1 VVKKEPRRFDFKD
14 VEGLQVYMSSYHM
27 ILPAKRSGLSAR
39 EQRMLKRALKQ
50 ARFLALLP
58 YTV

>member
-1 VVKKEPRRFDFKD
+1 MAKKEHRRFDFKD
-14 VEGLQVYMSSYHM
+14 VEGLQVYVSSQHM
-27 ILPAKRSGLSAR
+27 MLPASRSGLSAR
-39 EQRMLKRALKQ
+39 EQRMLKSALKY

>member
-1 VVKKEPRRFDFKD
+1 MAKKESRRFDYKD
-14 VEGLQVYMSSYHM
+14 VEGLQVYMSSHHM
-27 ILPAKRSGLSAR
+27 MLPAKRSGLNAR

>member
-1 VVKKEPRRFDFKD
+1 VAKKTARKFDYKD
-14 VEGLQVYMSSYHM
+14 VEGLQVYASSQHM
-27 ILPAKRSGLSAR
+27 MLPAKRSGLNAR

-58 YTV
+58 YTI

>member
-1 VVKKEPRRFDFKD
+1 MAKRETRRFDYKD
-14 VEGLQVYMSSYHM
+14 VEGLQLYASSQHM
-27 ILPAKRSGLSAR
+27 MMPAKRSGLSAR

-58 YTV
+58 YTI

>member
-1 VVKKEPRRFDFKD
+1 MTKKATRKFDFKD
-14 VEGLQVYMSSYHM
+14 VEGLQVYESSQHM
-27 ILPAKRSGLSAR
+27 LLPAKRSGLSAR

-58 YTV
+58 YTI